1 MLELRMNTGP
11 DEAIKEEIR
20 SRADIAKVIGR
31 YVQLQGKGTSLKG
44 LCPFHKEKTPSFHVN
59 ALKGFFHCFGCGK
72 GGDVFNFLQEI
83 ENISFF
89 EALKLLADETGVQLR
104 SQERVFIDEKSGVQ
118 ISKTELLRIH
128 EIAAKFYYSMIKS
141 SPEAIQYL
149 KSRGLSAEIVRDFR
163 LGFAPP
169 GWTSLIDHCKKFGIS
184 VSTLIAGGLAIDKDN
199 GNGYDRFRNRVIFSL
214 FDLSGKVI
222 GFAGRG
228 MSEKEQPK
236 YLNSPET
243 ILYRKKELLYGL
255 CMARQA
261 IKENGYVIVVEG
273 YMDYLALFQSGIKN
287 VVAVSGTAFTEEHAH
302 LLKRFTNKIILI
314 FDGDAAGQ
322 TAAKRAVEVLAPV
335 EVDMSILI
343 LPDDEDPDE
352 FIKRA
357 GPDAFLELIKTAR
370 HWIPFII
377 EKVSSE
383 FDISTPFGKSSAV
396 TNLEPLL
403 NIIKD
408 PIVAQSF
415 KKELAEKIGLDEKI
429 LYTKSHNNRYN
440 YKSLNLE
447 SSGRVEVPDEEK
459 FLMSLEG
466 RFLSILLTT
475 PEYIAEAS
483 QYVVPETLTDSV
495 SSDIYSFILDTYEDT
510 GSLDTILDH
519 CDDQVL
525 KRLITSLL
533 VRNSC
538 PDHVHEE
545 LVQKIIHLREKY
557 LRVRI
562 RDAKLKMKSEPHR
575 RAELLKEMQDFTT
588 QLQELQRG

>member
-1 MLELRMNTGP
+1 MNTAS
-11 DEAIKEEIR
+11 DESIKEEIR
-20 SRADIAKVIGR
+20 SRADITKVVGR
-31 YVQLQGKGTSLKG
+31 YVQLQGKGNSLKG
-44 LCPFHKEKTPSFHVN
+44 LCPFHKEKTPSFHIN

-89 EALKLLADETGVQLR
+89 EALKMLADETGVQLKPQHEG
-104 SQERVFIDEKSGVQ
+104 SVQQTNGIQ

-128 EIAAKFYYSMIKS
+128 EIAAKYYYSMIRS
-141 SPEAIQYL
+141 SPEAIKYF

-169 GWTSLIDHCKKFGIS
+169 GWSSLIDHCKKLDIS
-184 VSTLIAGGLAIDKDN
+184 ISSLIAAGLVIEKEN

-214 FDLSGKVI
+214 FDLSGRVI

-228 MSEKEQPK
+228 MTDQEQPK

-243 ILYRKKELLYGL
+243 ALYRKKELLYGL
-255 CMARQA
+255 FMARQA
-261 IKENGYVIVVEG
+261 IKEKGYVIVVEG
-273 YMDYLALFQSGIKN
+273 YMDYLALFQGGIKN

-302 LLKRFTNKIILI
+302 LLKRFSSKIVLI

-335 EVDMSILI
+335 DVDVSILV
-343 LPDDEDPDE
+343 LPDNEDPDE
-352 FIKRA
+352 FIQRA
-357 GPDAFLELIKTAR
+357 GADAFLDLMKSAR
-370 HWIPFII
+370 PWVPFII
-377 EKVSSE
+377 DKISSE
-383 FDISTPFGKSSAV
+383 FDISTPFGQSSAV
-396 TNLEPLL
+396 SALQPILNL
-403 NIIKD
+403 IHD
-408 PIVAQSF
+408 PIVAQRF
-415 KKELAEKIGLDEKI
+415 KKELAEKIRLDEKFI
-429 LYTKSHNNRYN
+429 YTKSQENRYN
-440 YKSLNLE
+440 NKSQNLE
-447 SSGRVEVPDEEK
+447 VRNTSLPDEEK

-466 RFLSILLTT
+466 CFLSILLTK
-475 PEYIAEAS
+475 PEYISEAS

-495 SSDIYSFILDTYEDT
+495 SSDIYSFILDTYEETGAIDT
-510 GSLDTILDH
+510 VLDH
-519 CDDQVL
+519 CDDPKL

-533 VRNSC
+533 VRNSY

-557 LRVRI
+557 LRVKI

-575 RAELLKEMQDFTT
+575 RTELLKEMQDFTT
-588 QLQELQRG
+588 QRQELQRGQ

>member
-1 MLELRMNTGP
+1 MNTAS

-20 SRADIAKVIGR
+20 SRADIVKVVGR
-31 YVQLQGKGTSLKG
+31 YVQLQGKGNSLKG

-83 ENISFF
+83 ENVDFY
-89 EALKLLADETGVQLR
+89 EALKMLADETGVQLKPQ
-104 SQERVFIDEKSGVQ
+104 SNAAIQEKNGIQVN
-118 ISKTELLRIH
+118 KTELLRIH
-128 EIAAKFYYSMIKS
+128 EIAAKYYYSMIKG
-141 SPEAIQYL
+141 SPEAIQYV
-149 KSRGLSAEIVRDFR
+149 KSRGLSAETVRDFR

-169 GWTSLIDHCKKFGIS
+169 GWTSLIDHCKKSGIP
-184 VSTLIAGGLAIDKDN
+184 VSSLIAGGLAIEKEN
-199 GNGYDRFRNRVIFSL
+199 GSGYDRFRNRVIFSL
-214 FDLSGKVI
+214 FDLSGRVI

-228 MSEKEQPK
+228 MSDKEQPK

-243 ILYRKKELLYGL
+243 VLYRKKELLYGL
-255 CMARQA
+255 FMARQA
-261 IKENGYVIVVEG
+261 VKENGYVIIVEG
-273 YMDYLALFQSGIKN
+273 YMDYLALYQGGIKN
-287 VVAVSGTAFTEEHAH
+287 VVAVSGTAFTEEHAQ
-302 LLKRFTNKIILI
+302 LLKRFTSKIVLI

-322 TAAKRAVEVLAPV
+322 AAAKRAVEVLAPV
-335 EVDMSILI
+335 DVDVSILI

-352 FIKRA
+352 FVKRA
-357 GPDAFLELIKTAR
+357 GPQAFLDLIKTAKP
-370 HWIPFII
+370 WVPFII
-377 EKVSSE
+377 EKVVSE
-383 FDISTPFGKSSAV
+383 YDISTPFGQSSAV
-396 TNLEPLL
+396 TALQPLL
-403 NIIKD
+403 NMIKD

-415 KKELAEKIGLDEKI
+415 KKELAEKVRLDERI
-429 LYTKSHNNRYN
+429 LYTKSQENRYN
-440 YKSLNLE
+440 NKSSNLV
-447 SSGRVEVPDEEK
+447 RTNVVVPDEEK
-459 FLMSLEG
+459 FMMSLEG
-466 RFLSILLTT
+466 CFLNILLTT

-510 GSLDTILDH
+510 GSLDSILDR
-519 CDDQVL
+519 CDDPIL

-533 VRNSC
+533 VRSSY

-557 LRVRI
+557 LRVKI

-575 RAELLKEMQDFTT
+575 RAELLQEMQDFTT